1 MNKKAWLIGATLALF
16 SGATLAT
23 NDGGLATGS
32 STGDLDISVEI
43 PDLVQITGLNNID
56 LGTYSGSN
64 LSGEDQVCV
73 YRNGSG
79 EYEITFTSGSNNGA
93 PDAASGVAAYELES
107 STGDT
112 IAYTV
117 DFEDS
122 VAGAY
127 TDTSVGINSALT
139 GQTGDDASANCGSG
153 NNAKVRVSVAAAT
166 MESAPAGDYV
176 GTLYMTVSP
185 E

>member
-1 MNKKAWLIGATLALF
+1 MKKLALAIGTTFALF
-16 SGATLAT
+16 SLSSLAT
-23 NDGGLATGS
+23 NDGSLASGS
-32 STGDLDISVEI
+32 STGDLDITVEI
-43 PDLVQITGLNNID
+43 PDLVQISGLNNID
-56 LGTYSGSN
+56 LGTFSGSD

-79 EYEITFTSGSNNGA
+79 DYEITFTAGSNNGA
-93 PDAASGVAAYELES
+93 ADAAAGVTAYELES
-107 STGDT
+107 SAGDT

-127 TDTSVGINSALT
+127 TDTDVGIGSALT
-139 GQTGDDASANCGSG
+139 GQSGDDADATCGSG
-153 NNAKVRVSVAAAT
+153 SNAKVRVNVAAT
-166 MESAPAGDYV
+166 EMESSPAGDYV